1 MVVFIQTLWTQC
13 PILGA
18 TLSILSTHQRQSK
31 PLEQAIISRSA
42 ILCSCES
49 PAICAILMKIDL
61 SACRDWAKTGRWS
74 GWFALHQGSVQK
86 CVSVHA
92 FLLCLSL
99 SVSHTVGYR
108 LGLLWLFPKPNS
120 LCGFCI
126 VVGQPQDS
134 DLLTMS
140 PTRLSVNC
148 TKDRLG
154 SWPWHPESKRADV
167 GIQHPPRV

>member
-49 PAICAILMKIDL
+49 PAVWWRLMYLRTVTGLKRDADL
-61 SACRDWAKTGRWS
+61 ADLLYIEARSK
-74 GWFALHQGSVQK
+74 SVCLCMLSC
-86 CVSVHA
+86 CV
-92 FLLCLSL
+92 CLSL
-99 SVSHTVGYR
+99 SLTQLDTYHGP
-108 LGLLWLFPKPNS
+108 LWLFPKPNS

-126 VVGQPQDS
+126 IVNHPLAS
-134 DLLTMS
+134 ALLTMS
-140 PTRLSVNC
+140 PTRLSVTR

-154 SWPWHPESKRADV
+154 SWPWHPEPKRADA
-167 GIQHPPRV
+167 GIQLPSRV